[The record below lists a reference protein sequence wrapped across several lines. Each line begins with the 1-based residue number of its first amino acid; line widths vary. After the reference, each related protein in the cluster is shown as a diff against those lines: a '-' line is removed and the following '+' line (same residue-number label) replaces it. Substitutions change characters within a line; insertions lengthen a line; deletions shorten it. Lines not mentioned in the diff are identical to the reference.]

1 MTRMFHASYLGVLGH
16 PRSDTV
22 KEAMFRIIDK
32 YSTSENVKFIDPS
45 CYQIVKS
52 SHSPYWIKEARLLVL
67 TDQAIYVMEILDD
80 TMKAK
85 ISDKKSNLIPDVILR
100 RRVSLLN
107 IDPTTGE
114 FESIHFSTLADGLMG
129 IMMKPV
135 PRIND
140 PESIPHPNWP
150 NKENVKNCMKTG
162 KAFSMLLWKHRCN
175 ASGDIVINDVSEL
188 TQCIPDYGYYK
199 PTRVSDDYF
208 GIRSCD
214 QIEDFLLV
222 CDKKTEFL
230 GLLLVEWDRLYGHKD
245 IVYFHKDNTISLRKP
260 VNELTSS
267 QVVSEVYLEMDTS
280 EVNDSNLYGMITSG
294 YIEEYTI
301 WNVLTM
307 KVLHGEVSSGD
318 SLPSYVNDY
327 RKAASRQ

>member
-1 MTRMFHASYLGVLGH
+1 MTRMYYASYLGILGQ
-16 PRSDTV
+16 PRSDAV

-32 YSTSENVKFIDPS
+32 YNATENVKFIDPS

-52 SHSPYWIKEARLLVL
+52 SHSPHWTKEPRLVVL
-67 TDQAIYVMEILDD
+67 TDQAIYVMEIMDD
-80 TMKAK
+80 QMKAK
-85 ISDKKSNLIPDVILR
+85 ISEKKSHVIPDVILR

-107 IDPTTGE
+107 VDPALGE

-129 IMMKPV
+129 IMMKPTS
-135 PRIND
+135 RISD
-140 PESIPHPNWP
+140 PESVPHPGWP

-208 GIRSCD
+208 GVRSCD

-230 GLLLVEWDRLYGHKD
+230 GLLLIEWDRLYGHKD
-245 IVYFHKDNTISLRKP
+245 IVHFHKDNSMTLRKP

-267 QVVSEVYLEMDTS
+267 QPISEVYLEMDTT
-280 EVNDSNLYGMITSG
+280 EVQDSGLYGMITGG

-301 WNVLTM
+301 WNVLTL
-307 KVLHGEVSSGD
+307 KVSHGEVSSSGPV
-318 SLPSYVNDY
+318 PSYVNEY
-327 RKAASRQ
+327 RKATARQ

>member
-1 MTRMFHASYLGVLGH
+1 MYQASYLGVLGH

-32 YSTSENVKFIDPS
+32 YSTTENVKFIDPS

-52 SHSPYWIKEARLLVL
+52 SHSPFWAKEPRLLVL
-67 TDQAIYVMEILDD
+67 TDQAIYVMGIVDD
-80 TMKAK
+80 AIRAK
-85 ISDKKSNLIPDVILR
+85 LGDKKSQVVPHVILR

-107 IDPTTGE
+107 IDPSQGE

-129 IMMKPV
+129 IMMKPTA
-135 PRIND
+135 RIAD
-140 PESIPHPNWP
+140 PESVPHPGWP
-150 NKENVKNCMKTG
+150 NKENVKNCMITG

-175 ASGDIVINDVSEL
+175 ASGAIVVNEVSEL

-199 PTRVSDDYF
+199 PTRVSDEYF
-208 GIRSCD
+208 GVRSCD

-230 GLLLVEWDRLYGHKD
+230 GLLLVEWDRMYGHKD
-245 IVYFHKDNTISLRKP
+245 IAHFHKDNSITLRKP
-260 VNELTSS
+260 VNEPTSL
-267 QVVSEVYLEMDTS
+267 QPVSEVYLEMDMS
-280 EVNDSNLYGMITSG
+280 DVQDSGLYGTIVGG

-307 KVLHGEVSSGD
+307 KVSHGEVASGD
-318 SLPSYVNDY
+318 VPSYVNEF
-327 RKAASRQ
+327 RRAAARQ